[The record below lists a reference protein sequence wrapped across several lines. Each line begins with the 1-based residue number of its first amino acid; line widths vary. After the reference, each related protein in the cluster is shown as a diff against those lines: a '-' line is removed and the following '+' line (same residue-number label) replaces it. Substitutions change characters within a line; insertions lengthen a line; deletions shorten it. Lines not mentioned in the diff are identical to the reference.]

1 MVTESGALPT
11 VLPRRHRIVHK
22 IQIFKE
28 GHHAH
33 IAEETEVARRG
44 ISKGTTNSY
53 VGTRTV
59 NHLFMRKSRF

>member
-33 IAEETEVARRG
+33 IAEETEVASKRKSRR
-44 ISKGTTNSY
+44 ISKGTINSY
-53 VGTRTV
+53 VETE
-59 NHLFMRKSRF
+59 L